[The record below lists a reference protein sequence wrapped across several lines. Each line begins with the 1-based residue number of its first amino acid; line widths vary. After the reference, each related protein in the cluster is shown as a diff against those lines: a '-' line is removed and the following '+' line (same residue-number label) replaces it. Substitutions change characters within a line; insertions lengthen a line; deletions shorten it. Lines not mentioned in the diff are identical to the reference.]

1 MSNCKICNKE
11 ITTQKRWVYCSDECA
26 LVSKNIANSIKSN
39 KQSANYKKQKATW
52 THEVVE
58 LNEIKHKKLVAVSQ
72 MGLSNASS
80 TYLKKMLGDNDLT
93 VKKVIKFR
101 RIDSVIKSFTVVVV
115 SAEMIKILFNK
126 KYELY
131 KKNFRL
137 DTLRSVK
144 HLVKAF
150 NIVNDYFDK
159 DTKSNTK

>member
-1 MSNCKICNKE
+1 MNCKICNKE
-11 ITTQKRWVYCSDECA
+11 ITTPKRRVYCSDECA
-26 LVSKNIANSIKSN
+26 LVSKNIANSIKNN

-72 MGLSNASS
+72 MGLSNAVS
-80 TYLKKMLGDNDLT
+80 TYLKFMLRENNLT
-93 VKKVIKFR
+93 VKKVLKFK
-101 RIDSVIKSFTVVVV
+101 RIDNAMKSYTVVVV
-115 SAEMIKILFNK
+115 TPKMIKFLFNK

-137 DTLRSVK
+137 DTLRSAK